1 MVGIAMKT
9 LTVILDG
16 GPDTDTEEV
25 AGLAEELRRRLLEL
39 DVEAVDLVRTDDI
52 PMEAKPLEAFS
63 LGALAV
69 TAAAGTVKAVV
80 GLVRAWITAR
90 PIRGAKVTVDG
101 DSLELTGASAADLE
115 RLARAFIDRHISE

>member
-1 MVGIAMKT
+1 MKT
-9 LTVILDG
+9 VTVILDG

-25 AGLAEELRRRLLEL
+25 ARLAEQLRRRLLEL

-52 PMEAKPLEAFS
+52 PAGAKAIEAIS

-69 TAAAGTVKAVV
+69 TVAGGTVKAVV
-80 GLVRAWITAR
+80 DLARTWIAAR

-101 DSLELTGASAADLE
+101 ESLELTGASAADLE
-115 RLARAFIDRHISE
+115 RLTRAFTDRHTSE